1 MLSAGS
7 VYLMTN
13 INMKEKKSF
22 RFWLFLN
29 PYRLRSRPWKAMF
42 VLSLLFMQSA
52 GLLFPALV
60 HASAAGTVVINEV
73 AWAGSKDSSTDE
85 WIELY
90 NNSSQA
96 VDLTNWYIDD
106 DHGTSTYKITSG
118 TIAANGYFLIEDH
131 DSAVSTVNADTVI
144 DVSLAND
151 GDSLQLYDATAQLM
165 DTVNG
170 SGGAWYA
177 GSATTKATMERKD
190 PAVTGDSASNWAI
203 STGSGAN
210 SSGGSGIIGTPRA
223 ANSVASSGGGSH
235 PGSASVALTT
245 SSSEPLVGDV
255 LTVTTK
261 VADVSNLFAYGFDI
275 QYDPVVLR
283 YKSAGASGF
292 LGGNGTVVTSFQA
305 GLENGVQGK
314 LVVAEARTEQTKTG
328 VNGSGDLF
336 TIQFDV
342 IGGAGVNTTIHF
354 GSGGFIASPTS
365 DITAS
370 FVDAQCNPQPSH
382 VINPVTNLTVAHST
396 ARYSLELKWNV
407 SSGATVYRVF
417 RKDPR
422 GQWSLLAE
430 TPSMTFIDQD
440 SVNGGGYIIPEL
452 AYSYRV
458 VAANATTES
467 DPVEAVGTDSRGL
480 KGDNNRSDRVDG
492 RDLENLAR
500 HFGETDTDQGFAAL
514 TDTTYDG
521 RIDGSDLIDIG
532 ANFARIYSS

>member
-1 MLSAGS
+1 
-7 VYLMTN
+7 
-13 INMKEKKSF
+13 
-22 RFWLFLN
+22 
-29 PYRLRSRPWKAMF
+29 MF

-382 VINPVTNLTVAHST
+382 VITPVTNLTVAHST

>member
-382 VINPVTNLTVAHST
+382 VINPVTNLTVAQST

-440 SVNGGGYIIPEL
+440 SVNGGGSIIPEL

>member
-1 MLSAGS
+1 
-7 VYLMTN
+7 
-13 INMKEKKSF
+13 
-22 RFWLFLN
+22 
-29 PYRLRSRPWKAMF
+29 MF

-382 VINPVTNLTVAHST
+382 VINPVTNLTVAQST

-440 SVNGGGYIIPEL
+440 SVNGGGSIIPEL